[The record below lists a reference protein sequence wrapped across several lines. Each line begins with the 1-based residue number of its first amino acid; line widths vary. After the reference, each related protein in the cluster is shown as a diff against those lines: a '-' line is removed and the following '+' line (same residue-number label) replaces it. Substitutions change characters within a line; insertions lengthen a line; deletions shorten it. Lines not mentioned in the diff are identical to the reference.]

1 MSITINATFDSN
13 HAYELS
19 YPDAAQAF
27 AAQLHLAADPHCTT
41 PGLPDIAKLGTDELL
56 NMYTHACRNP
66 YRSQRLV
73 DRRSSPWKWCNRLR
87 GMRIRPGPASPP
99 CPSRCPVLA

>member
-1 MSITINATFDSN
+1 MSITINATFDYN

-41 PGLPDIAKLGTDELL
+41 PGLPGIAKLGTAALS
-56 NMYTHACRNP
+56 NMYAHACRNP

-73 DRRSSPWKWCNRLR
+73 DRQQFAHFEGGLDVMAQEILGRMKS
-87 GMRIRPGPASPP
+87 
-99 CPSRCPVLA
+99 